1 MKIALDIV
9 AGLLALAAL
18 ASAVGKLKKTPD
30 VVKTLTSV
38 GVTPQQIPLLAGLEI
53 LGALGLAVGIW
64 SKPLAV
70 AASIGFVA
78 YFLGA
83 VASHVRAKGKFSEL
97 IAPGALMLLAFA
109 TVILELH
116 R

>member
-38 GVTPQQIPLLAGLEI
+38 GVTPQQIPLLAGVEI
-53 LGALGLAVGIW
+53 KIICVLVWLLRSSVAL
-64 SKPLAV
+64 
-70 AASIGFVA
+70 
-78 YFLGA
+78 
-83 VASHVRAKGKFSEL
+83 
-97 IAPGALMLLAFA
+97 
-109 TVILELH
+109 
-116 R
+116 